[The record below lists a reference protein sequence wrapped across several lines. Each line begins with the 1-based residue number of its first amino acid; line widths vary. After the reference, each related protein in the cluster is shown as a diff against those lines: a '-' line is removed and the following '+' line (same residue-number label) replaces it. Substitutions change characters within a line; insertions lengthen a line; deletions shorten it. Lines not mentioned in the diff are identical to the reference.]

1 MVRSISIA
9 PQTLTNP
16 TGQVAV
22 KREMEAETEAEM
34 GTETEIKSGLTP
46 MNRLAAVVMT
56 RARMKFGTV
65 IMLLHVKGLETESVK
80 MQS

>member
-9 PQTLTNP
+9 PQILTNP
-16 TGQVAV
+16 IGQVVV
-22 KREMEAETEAEM
+22 KRGMEMKMKMEMEMEA
-34 GTETEIKSGLTP
+34 GLTP
-46 MNRLAAVVMT
+46 MNRIAAVVMT
-56 RARMKFGTV
+56 AARIKFGTV

>member
-1 MVRSISIA
+1 MVRSFLIA

-22 KREMEAETEAEM
+22 KREMEAETEM

-46 MNRLAAVVMT
+46 MNRIAAVIMT
-56 RARMKFGTV
+56 AARIKFGTV

>member
-1 MVRSISIA
+1 MVRSFLIA

-16 TGQVAV
+16 IGQVAV
-22 KREMEAETEAEM
+22 KREMEA
-34 GTETEIKSGLTP
+34 EIKSGLTP